1 MSFTVIDVGAS
12 STRFCSDNGSIMILP
27 NNMVVVDEDARID
40 LEPYGDVVESALD
53 VKIKKE
59 EESDFFPVR
68 ALIGQMANRYSPN
81 NIRPSVMSNKH
92 TQKVN
97 YISIITAVAVNKLKT
112 GIDEDIDLYVALPP
126 NEVNTAKDYV
136 AEQLKGTYE
145 VTLDKFNGE
154 VVKFNIKSVKCFA
167 ESYMAIMAYFFN
179 MNGTIRE
186 EAQEYAVGNVLSLDV
201 GASTSDLAIVKDRKY
216 LEKTGQTYKI
226 GGNIIKD
233 LIADYVREEFGYD
246 IQDDVLE
253 MAISEGRLP
262 MGNKYV
268 NIGKQLECAK
278 REFASQVVNQMQN
291 YFRKVGIALQSVR
304 VIVVSGGGSM
314 KSEYTDE
321 KGVTIV
327 TSEPA
332 SYYITEALRDI
343 CDGIDVV
350 TFSENPRMANTI
362 GLFIRANIDKVM
374 KSKEN
379 KQ

>member
-1 MSFTVIDVGAS
+1 MSFVVIDVGAS
-12 STRFCSDNGSIMILP
+12 STRFCSDNGNIMVLP
-27 NNMVVVDEDARID
+27 NNMAIIQEDTRVD
-40 LEPYGDVVESALD
+40 LEPYGDSVELALD
-53 VKIKKE
+53 VSIKRE
-59 EESDFFPVR
+59 EGGDFFPVR
-68 ALIGQMANRYSPN
+68 ALIGSMANRFSAN

-97 YISIITAVAVNKLKT
+97 YISVITAIAVNKLKT
-112 GIDEDIDLYVALPP
+112 GIDENIDLYIALPP
-126 NEVNTAKDYV
+126 NEVKVAKDYV
-136 AEQLKGTYE
+136 AEQLVGTYE
-145 VTLDKFNGE
+145 VKLAKYNNET
-154 VVKFNIKSVKCFA
+154 VKFNIKSVKCFE
-167 ESYMAIMAYFFN
+167 ESFMAIMAYFFN

-186 EAQEYAVGNVLSLDV
+186 EAQEYSTGNVLSLDV
-201 GASTSDLAIVKDRKY
+201 GASTSDLAIVQNMRY

-233 LIADYVREEFGYD
+233 LIADYIREEFGYD

-253 MAISEGRLP
+253 VAISEGRLP

-268 NIGKQLECAK
+268 QIGAQLERAK
-278 REFASQVVNQMQN
+278 REFAQQVVAQMQN

-304 VIVVSGGGSM
+304 AIVVSGGGSM

-343 CDGIDVV
+343 CDGVDVV
-350 TFSENPRMANTI
+350 TFSENPRLANTI
-362 GLFIRANIDKVM
+362 GLFIRANIEKAISE
-374 KSKEN
+374 KN
-379 KQ
+379 A